1 MTGLMALN
9 RHSFCFKCMKIA
21 AGLNL
26 LFHESLKESS
36 SIPVNSDS
44 TKTISCQFSW
54 QLKLSTWYK
63 VSIQLQNLQKIYMMW
78 KWKMKNH

>member
-44 TKTISCQFSW
+44 TKTNSHDNWNFQLDIKFQFN
-54 QLKLSTWYK
+54 Y
-63 VSIQLQNLQKIYMMW
+63 KIYKKFIW
-78 KWKMKNH
+78 CENEKWKIIKNT